1 MKKWTKT
8 TYRHALNTQ
17 YEYYLQFPNPR
28 GRHWLGQEGRSI
40 VEFLIKLYGPAYE
53 DIPNPEKN
61 HWYLYIRKYNENW
74 YIDHIRR
81 RIYVK
86 DGSTVTLF
94 YLTYKPSDKSTH
106 YV

>member
-8 TYRHALNTQ
+8 TYRHALSKQ
-17 YEYYLQFPNPR
+17 YEYFMQFKR
-28 GRHWLGQEGRSI
+28 TRSIGWLGREGRSI

-53 DIPNPEKN
+53 DIPNPEQKSWN
-61 HWYLYIRKYNENW
+61 PYIRKYNPHW
-74 YIDHIRR
+74 YIDQFRQ

-86 DGSTVTLF
+86 DSSTVTLF
-94 YLTYKPSDKSTH
+94 YLTYKTAEKTTH